1 MVAIKKDSYVH
12 VKIIWVN
19 FEGDFGENL
28 EVCNYVAVKLH
39 LQPITAIGEEFD
51 MGLANTDD
59 EARCL

>member
-1 MVAIKKDSYVH
+1 MH